1 MSTHPALQPGR
12 VAVITGGASGIG
24 FAAAKKFTALG
35 MKVVIADWRE
45 DALDAAREKLVA
57 ATNRP
62 ADIRSAAL
70 DVGDEDA
77 VIELQRF
84 ATQAFGDIGILMN
97 NAATGGHGG
106 LFEDPANW
114 KRILNANLWGVIH
127 GVQAFA
133 PAMAKQ
139 KEPSLIV
146 NTGSK
151 QGITCPPGDT
161 AYNVSKAGVKV
172 VTEALAHELRNMPD
186 CKVTA
191 HLLIPGFT
199 FTGLTAAAGGPKPA
213 AAWTPEQVDRFHDHK
228 HRSRRLLHPL
238 PRQRRA
244 ARARR
249 KAHGLGDG
257 RHHRKPPAAV
267 ALARRLERQ
276 VRRIRKGLSRWRNP
290 SPAKSSL
297 SPAPVPASVA
307 R

>member
-1 MSTHPALQPGR
+1 MSSHPALQPGR

-114 KRILNANLWGVIH
+114 KRILNANLWGVIN

-133 PAMAKQ
+133 PGMAKQ

-172 VTEALAHELRNMPD
+172 VTEALEHELRNMPD

-213 AAWTPEQVDRFHDHK
+213 AAWTPEQVVDFMIASIERGDFYILCPDNDV
-228 HRSRRLLHPL
+228 
-238 PRQRRA
+238 PRALDEKRMA
-244 ARARR
+244 WAM
-249 KAHGLGDG
+249 GDIIEN
-257 RHHRKPPAAV
+257 RPP
-267 ALARRLERQ
+267 
-276 VRRIRKGLSRWRNP
+276 LSRWH
-290 SPAKSSL
+290 ADWKDKFAAYL
-297 SPAPVPASVA
+297 KA
-307 R
+307 